1 MAKFKSPKEL
11 QTYLKNFG
19 IVGSTHKAVL
29 IHPQNGHVC
38 ELPADNVQRYLDK
51 GFKWSES

>member
-1 MAKFKSPKEL
+1 MAKFHNPREL
-11 QTYLKNFG
+11 KTYLDRFG
-19 IVGSTHKAVL
+19 IVGSAHKVIL

-51 GFKWSES
+51 GFKWSKA